1 MKHLLTAC
9 AAVALAAST
18 FGAVRAQE
26 QAPAG
31 GGGIREACA
40 ADMQKLCAGI
50 ERPQMREC
58 MRSHS
63 DQLSDGCKAAI
74 AARMAARQQSAAP
87 ATTPAPDPH

>member
-9 AAVALAAST
+9 AALAIAASA
-18 FGAVRAQE
+18 FAANAQE

-31 GGGIREACA
+31 GGGMRGACA
-40 ADMQKLCAGI
+40 ADREKLCAGI
-50 ERPQMREC
+50 ERPQVHEC

-63 DQLSDGCKAAI
+63 DQLSEGCKAAI
-74 AARMAARQQSAAP
+74 AARMAARQQGAAP